1 MRLLRGHVMVRF
13 ACSHCKLHLTEKEA
27 KFKHFIQ
34 NVSISGVIIYACIR
48 KWEEVVGIPRCTL
61 YIIVPNKLNVIY
73 KRSL

>member
-34 NVSISGVIIYACIR
+34 NVSISGVIIYACITNMGGSGWYT
-48 KWEEVVGIPRCTL
+48 KM
-61 YIIVPNKLNVIY
+61 YIVY
-73 KRSL
+73 HSSQ